1 MRKFCKILNIFLVV
15 IILLAVSGGV
25 ANAQRVKFE
34 KVKIPLPP
42 DITSPVR
49 LNDNEIYFL
58 GGRTSQNW
66 RIFYTVKVY
75 KIKEHKFVDLYSMM
89 NVARYKYGSIP
100 YDENHILVL
109 GGKCMWGEN
118 CSSIAEIYDKRTN
131 KFTRISNSNN
141 EYPWG
146 GVHFL
151 LENGEVLLYNGLEFE
166 KFNPTTQKFTVLMGK
181 DNQPLETDDYIPAK
195 RMQLVGKDKVLIYS
209 YGFMRYG
216 EAAVLNLKTL
226 EIMDIPG
233 SDLFEDAYVP
243 APVLIDDDTLLF
255 VGVGYN
261 GKRVVSL
268 RISDGTY
275 HDYGEVLKKQI
286 NGLDSLLLDNNR
298 MLLAYGVLNT
308 PEFLWGYGI
317 EHVIYDYKYNKITQ
331 RKVFVEWGTEAY
343 GTRYAYVF
351 KINNSKIL
359 YLMRY

>member
-15 IILLAVSGGV
+15 IVLLAVSGGV

-58 GGRTSQNW
+58 GGRTSQNC

-89 NVARYKYGSIP
+89 NVARYGYGSIP

-109 GGKCMWGEN
+109 GGECMWGEN
-118 CSSIAEIYDKRTN
+118 CSSVAEIYDKRTN

-146 GVHFL
+146 GVHFI

-181 DNQPLETDDYIPAK
+181 DNQPLETDDYIPAD

-209 YGFMRYG
+209 YGYMRDG

-268 RISDGTY
+268 RINDGTY
-275 HDYGEVLKKQI
+275 HDYGEVLKKEI

-298 MLLAYGVLNT
+298 MLLAYGELNT
-308 PEFLWGYGI
+308 PEFLWGYRI

-331 RKVFVEWGTEAY
+331 RKVFVELCSEAY
-343 GTRYAYVF
+343 GASDAYIF

-359 YLMRY
+359 YLMIY